1 MLRLFVAVD
10 IPEDIRTLVCGMGA
24 TIPGSRAVPT
34 EQLHLTL
41 KFLGD
46 MESGMLLDIRQALA
60 VIAHE
65 PFSMS
70 LKTVGH
76 FPPRG
81 NPRVLWVGIHPV
93 QEVVSLR
100 NKVEKALSDIGI
112 EREKRK
118 FSPHVTLARL
128 KDSPIQRVSQ
138 FLAGNSLFETPSFR
152 IDEFQL
158 YSSTLTPR
166 GAIHTI
172 QESFPLQ
179 QENSSD
185 KTWIE

>member
-1 MLRLFVAVD
+1 MLRLFVAID

-24 TIPGSRAVPT
+24 TIPGARAVPT

-46 MESGMLLDIRQALA
+46 MESSMLRDIRQALA
-60 VIAHE
+60 EIDHE
-65 PFSMS
+65 LFSMS
-70 LKTVGH
+70 LQTVGH

-81 NPRVLWVGIHPV
+81 MPRVLWVGINPV
-93 QEVVSLR
+93 RETVALR

-128 KDSPIQRVSQ
+128 KDSPINRVSQ
-138 FLAGNSLFETPSFR
+138 FLAGNALFETPAFR

-158 YSSTLTPR
+158 YSSTLTPQ

-172 QESFPLQ
+172 QDRFPLHKVRYR
-179 QENSSD
+179 D
-185 KTWIE
+185 KEQD

>member
-1 MLRLFVAVD
+1 MLRLFVAID
-10 IPEDIRTLVCGMGA
+10 IPEDIRTLICVMGA
-24 TIPGSRAVPT
+24 TIPGARAVPT

-46 MESGMLLDIRQALA
+46 VENGMLPDIRQALA
-60 VIAHE
+60 GINHE
-65 PFSMS
+65 AFSMS

-81 NPRVLWVGIHPV
+81 MPRVLWVGINPI
-93 QEVVSLR
+93 QEAVSLR
-100 NKVEKALSDIGI
+100 NKVEKALWDIGI

-128 KDSPIQRVSQ
+128 KDSPINRLTQ
-138 FLAGNSLFETPSFR
+138 FLAGNSLFETPAFR

-158 YSSTLTPR
+158 YSSTLTQR

-172 QESFPLQ
+172 QDRFHLQ
-179 QENSSD
+179 STHKQ
-185 KTWIE
+185 